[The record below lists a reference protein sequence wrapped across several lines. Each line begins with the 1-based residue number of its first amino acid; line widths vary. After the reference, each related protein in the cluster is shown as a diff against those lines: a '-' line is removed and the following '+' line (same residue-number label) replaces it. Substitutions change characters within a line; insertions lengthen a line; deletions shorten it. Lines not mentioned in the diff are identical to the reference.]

1 MKDKHTVILEE
12 LTIAGM
18 RCERIKKMDFLSR
31 MADDNTCPTGVLFT
45 AGGNESEWIN

>member
-31 MADDNTCPTGVLFT
+31 RLMTIHAPQ
-45 AGGNESEWIN
+45 ESYLLHGEMKVNG

>member
-1 MKDKHTVILEE
+1 MVFEE

-18 RCERIKKMDFLSR
+18 RSERIKKMDFLSR
-31 MADDNTCPTGVLFT
+31 VVDNMCNMCPTGVLFT